1 MSENPYAYPDY
12 ESPYVKT
19 EYTGTIRMQNPETG
33 KIEEIQTTRTVY
45 RNTEWDPDLVIPAGT
60 KIGNENATEVDT
72 TNIERMKSGK
82 APVIVETNETGEVLY
97 DKIELHHLTGEEIQ
111 KSSPYFNGETRDG
124 TLVEIRSSKHDEYTK
139 QIHNVN
145 EKDVSF
151 RTEIVEN
158 TDADGNTVRT
168 REKTTENAH
177 YNKVREQYW
186 KDRAAEQQNDYV
198 DVQTQT
204 NTSDNI
210 TNENDYVGV
219 SAETQSVSN
228 ETTTEQIE
236 TNSIDNSNSM
246 E

>member
-1 MSENPYAYPDY
+1 MAENPYAYPDY
-12 ESPYVKT
+12 DSPYVKT
-19 EYTGTIRMQNPETG
+19 EYTGTIRMQNPATG

-45 RNTEWDPDLVIPAGT
+45 QNTEWNPNLVIPAGT
-60 KIGNENATEVDT
+60 KIGNENVTETDT

-82 APVIVETNETGEVLY
+82 APVIAETNEAGEVVY

-111 KSSPYFNGETRDG
+111 KSSQYFNGETRDG

-139 QIHNVN
+139 QIHHVN

-151 RTEIVEN
+151 RTAIVEN
-158 TDADGNTVRT
+158 IDEDGNTVRT

-186 KDRAAEQQNDYV
+186 KDRATEYQNDYV
-198 DVQTQT
+198 DVHTQT
-204 NTSDNI
+204 NTGNDL
-210 TNENDYVGV
+210 TNENDYVGI
-219 SAETQSVSN
+219 SSETQSGLN
-228 ETTTEQIE
+228 EMATEQIE
-236 TNSIDNSNSM
+236 TNSVDNSNSM